1 MVRQIIWGRLAQKER
16 LQILHYWDNRNKSK
30 AFSIKLNRLFK
41 NDLNLVC
48 NYPFIGKP
56 TNKPNI
62 RIKIVREYCLVYE
75 ILENKIIV
83 LRVWDSRRNPKD
95 LLF

>member
-1 MVRQIIWGRLAQKER
+1 MVRQIIWGRLAQKDR
-16 LQILHYWDNRNKSK
+16 LQILNYWENRNKSK
-30 AFSIKLNRLFK
+30 AFIRKLNLLFK
-41 NDLNLVC
+41 HDLNLVC

-62 RIKIVREYCLVYE
+62 RIKIVKEYLLVYE
-75 ILENKIIV
+75 IHTGKIVV

-95 LLF
+95 LLY